1 MFGIFALRARLEAV
15 VDFGGVSILP
25 ISHAVRDNRVGFLAF
40 SEDRNAAA

>member
-1 MFGIFALRARLEAV
+1 MFGFFALRARLEA